1 MSEQI
6 SVHPSKLRETGWD
19 DYVLRF
25 LFGGAITAFAGFL
38 AATFGPAVGGLF
50 LAFPAILPASVTL
63 IQRHDDR
70 QEAAI
75 DSLGAAIGTIGLVG
89 FALIV
94 WTFASRGAAWLVL
107 GGAMIVWLVVSI
119 GLWWLVQIVR
129 RSPSSG

>member
-119 GLWWLVQIVR
+119 CLWWLVQIVR